1 MAGPCAHFFSPIYV
15 MVRPHRYAKQKNY
28 YNKKPIS
35 LDLVGGRQVPLKP
48 APSYTT
54 MAYPT
59 MAYPTLFEKVII
71 YQWNSVF

>member
-1 MAGPCAHFFSPIYV
+1 
-15 MVRPHRYAKQKNY
+15 MVRPHRYAKQNNY

-48 APSYTT
+48 APSYPTMAYPT